1 MQKKHLQKRERG
13 VPKSCSKQLVPK
25 RDCQKRENSV
35 LRCNLKR
42 RGAFKKRP
50 KGVLKTGFVWYVQK
64 LIRKVKVVKNGFNV
78 WNANSGLM
86 KLAHLVKKATFVI
99 IVDLT
104 FFGA

>member
-1 MQKKHLQKRERG
+1 M
-13 VPKSCSKQLVPK
+13 
-25 RDCQKRENSV
+25 

-42 RGAFKKRP
+42 RGGLQKKTKRCTEDWFCL
-50 KGVLKTGFVWYVQK
+50 VCSEE
-64 LIRKVKVVKNGFNV
+64 VKVVKYGFNV

-104 FFGA
+104 FFSA